1 MSDDI
6 RTQQRWLIA
15 AVAILAVILILVLV
29 VIFRSIQK
37 PDPSPRIGHRS
48 PAAQLGYCA
57 PEDTRLCIV
66 SFGQIEGGDMLVN
79 FQLPRPAY
87 PDFTLVINRF
97 GVDSSYECQRMKG
110 LSTGVICT
118 GPSQVPG
125 EELQFKV
132 FSTKDS
138 TLLAAGKFSI
148 IGIAISTPENSTT
161 GTPEEA
167 STESPVTEAP
177 VVTETATPTL
187 VQRLPTSTRTT
198 PTVSYP
204 PPSYPN
210 PTSYP

>member
-15 AVAILAVILILVLV
+15 AVAILAVILLLILVA
-29 VIFRSIQK
+29 IFRSIKGQ
-37 PDPSPRIGHRS
+37 DPSPQIGHRS
-48 PAAQLGYCA
+48 PAAELGYCVS
-57 PEDTRLCIV
+57 EDPNLCIV

-79 FQLPRPAY
+79 FQLPRPLY
-87 PDFTLVINRF
+87 PNFSLVINRF

-125 EELQFKV
+125 EMLQFKV
-132 FSTKDS
+132 FSTKDG
-138 TLLAAGKFSI
+138 TLLAAGKFPI
-148 IGIAISTPENSTT
+148 IGIAISTPENSET

-167 STESPVTEAP
+167 LTEPAITEFPLATESA
-177 VVTETATPTL
+177 TATFSPL
-187 VQRLPTSTRTT
+187 LPTPTQST

-210 PTSYP
+210 PTTYP